1 MKKLISKIK
10 LPVPDI
16 KIPGLDFAAEL
27 GETLFSSVTGTL
39 DSGVGLLKS
48 TLGGIPFFGRTSVSD
63 SYDHAK
69 YDERHYFLIP
79 DPNDQEKYSFCITRC
94 LPQGVPPINDLE
106 KRRLLHMP
114 SEHGLPMLKSL
125 LMEEAEDSIRAEAH
139 EPGKVLQS
147 LGGLLDEVDK
157 HDEKAFAGLLLI
169 GGLVAL
175 ANPLAGAAVAANAA
189 VPAIATVVSKYGLRL
204 ATQKSS
210 NMEVARNIK
219 KAEKDLQKQFKE
231 AGTSM
236 VINPLLANLGDGV
249 SLEAWMMEKDKYAFA
264 CEDFEF
270 SQADLIRFLDLTKEA
285 INDTNEQ
292 PVDEAYFKAIR
303 EKVLWGE
310 D

>member
-1 MKKLISKIK
+1 MKKFISKIK
-10 LPVPDI
+10 VPIPDI
-16 KIPGLDFAAEL
+16 KVPGLDFATDL
-27 GETLFSSVTGTL
+27 GETLFSAVTGTL
-39 DSGVGLLKS
+39 NSGVGLLTS

-63 SYDHAK
+63 SYDHTQ

-79 DPNDQEKYSFCITRC
+79 DPADPEKYAFCITRC

-114 SEHGLPMLKSL
+114 SEHGLPMLKDL
-125 LMEEAEDSIRAEAH
+125 LMKEAEESIRAEVF

-147 LGGLLDEVDK
+147 LNGLLDEVDK

-204 ATQKSS
+204 AGEKTS

-231 AGTSM
+231 AVTSM
-236 VINPLLANLGDGV
+236 VINPLLANLGQGV
-249 SLEAWMMEKDKYAFA
+249 SLEAWMMEKHKYAFV

-270 SQADLIRFLDLTKEA
+270 SQADLIRLLDLSKEA
-285 INDTNEQ
+285 INDTNDQ

-303 EKVLWGE
+303 EKVLWG
-310 D
+310 DA